1 MYNDNNCVIVAKHA
15 QLATDRIGH
24 SCQLVQDEIRRE
36 EGSGT
41 PVKEVSWTVCPLAYI
56 LQKGRDPREM
66 LQGTYEDSGLS
77 TDYIHWVACSMGHVA

>member
-41 PVKEVSWTVCPLAYI
+41 PVQEVSWTVSPLY
-56 LQKGRDPREM
+56 
-66 LQGTYEDSGLS
+66 
-77 TDYIHWVACSMGHVA
+77 